1 MKVDDLLTV
10 SKESQKKIITEN
22 VQKFIKSKSG
32 LHQRQ
37 KEEGQIDCLV
47 GYLTDTGNHLS
58 LKGMSDLLIESG
70 YFVGSSV
77 KTIYRR
83 ILPELLEHGAVKD
96 DEGKYYIREKKQA
109 GKAKSKK
116 EETLPD
122 ARIVY
127 IDEHDTALYKTF
139 STIKAAMEK
148 NLYVHIV
155 YGGAGEGKKEKY
167 TVQPYQLILKD
178 GRWNLWGM
186 CTSICHNGKK
196 LFNLADIT
204 EVKILNTNGS
214 FILPADFAYK
224 IEEDNKKE

>member
-47 GYLTDTGNHLS
+47 EYLTDTGNYLS

-83 ILPELLEHGAVKD
+83 ILLSAIMVKNSLTW
-96 DEGKYYIREKKQA
+96 Q
-109 GKAKSKK
+109 
-116 EETLPD
+116 T
-122 ARIVY
+122 
-127 IDEHDTALYKTF
+127 
-139 STIKAAMEK
+139 
-148 NLYVHIV
+148 
-155 YGGAGEGKKEKY
+155 
-167 TVQPYQLILKD
+167 
-178 GRWNLWGM
+178 
-186 CTSICHNGKK
+186 
-196 LFNLADIT
+196 
-204 EVKILNTNGS
+204 
-214 FILPADFAYK
+214 
-224 IEEDNKKE
+224 